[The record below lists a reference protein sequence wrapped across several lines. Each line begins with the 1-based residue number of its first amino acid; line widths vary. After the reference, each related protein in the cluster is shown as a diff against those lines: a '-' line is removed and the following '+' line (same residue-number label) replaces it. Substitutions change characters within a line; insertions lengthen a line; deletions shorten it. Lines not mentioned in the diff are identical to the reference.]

1 LAVATPDMQERHLAG
16 FISAVRNKDQKMIDC
31 QPWDAFQSTATV
43 QLAMISYNTGS
54 IVRWDKEKNT
64 VIDNPGAA
72 ALMKREYRGKYIHPC
87 FSDFLCAVNIQFTS
101 IFVSQSPVKSTQN
114 ISCTHIDFS
123 PFCKC
128 CEKSLLSYLVL
139 LGGLIYTLFPNLT

>member
-1 LAVATPDMQERHLAG
+1 MWQHRLWGNGDVNREYNNGIFFYGDKGSIFADDSRVIVFGRGKDDPKEELAVATPDMQERHLAG

-72 ALMKREYRGKYIHPC
+72 ALMKREYRGKYIHP
-87 FSDFLCAVNIQFTS
+87 
-101 IFVSQSPVKSTQN
+101 
-114 ISCTHIDFS
+114 
-123 PFCKC
+123 
-128 CEKSLLSYLVL
+128 
-139 LGGLIYTLFPNLT
+139 